1 MTTAIVE
8 SLDRE
13 GRGVARVEGKAI
25 FIEGALAG
33 ETVQFAS
40 YRKKPNYELAQ
51 ATSIEQASGERVEP
65 QCPHFGVCGGCSMQ
79 HLEPRAQVA
88 AKQRVLEDNL
98 WHIGKVRAGRML
110 SPIHGTSWG
119 YRQRARLTSR
129 FVVKKDM
136 VLVGFHERKSSF
148 VADMNSCEVL
158 PAAMSALLMPL
169 RQLIG
174 TLAIRERMPQV
185 EVAIGEHVTALVLR
199 NLEPVGE
206 ADAALLRAFAEA
218 RGVQIWLQPKG
229 PDTAAPF
236 WPLDAPRL
244 DYSLPEFGV
253 SLEFSPTDFTQV
265 NQSVNRVMVRRA
277 MALLDPRPGEI
288 IGDMF
293 CGLGNFTLP
302 IAACGA
308 AVLGVEVN
316 AQLIGKGER
325 NAVENGLASLAHF
338 AVANLFV
345 EASCAALPRFDK
357 LLIDPPREGAVELL
371 KSIGEDGPWRI
382 VYVSCD
388 PATLARD
395 AGFLVHEKGYERVAA
410 GVINMFPHTSHVE
423 SIALFE
429 RPRRPV

>member
-51 ATSIEQASGERVEP
+51 ATAIEHASGERVEP

-129 FVVKKDM
+129 FVVKKDT

-158 PAAMSALLMPL
+158 PPAMSALLMPL

-185 EVAIGEHVTALVLR
+185 EVAIGEHVTVLVLR

-206 ADAALLRAFAEA
+206 ADAALLRAFAEQY
-218 RGVQIWLQPKG
+218 GVQLWLQPKG
-229 PDTAAPF
+229 PDTATPF

-325 NAVENGLASLAHF
+325 NAAENGLASLAHF

-357 LLIDPPREGAVELL
+357 LLVDPPREGAVELL
-371 KSIGEDGPWRI
+371 KAIGEDGPWRI

-395 AGFLVHEKGYERVAA
+395 AGFLVHEKGYELVAA

-429 RPRRPV
+429 RPRRPA

>member
-1 MTTAIVE
+1 ME

-13 GRGVARVEGKAI
+13 GRGVAHVEGKAI

-40 YRKKPNYELAQ
+40 YRKKPSYELAQ
-51 ATSIEQASGERVEP
+51 ATAIERASGERVEP

-98 WHIGKVRAGRML
+98 WHIGKVRAARML

-129 FVVKKDM
+129 FVVKKDT

-158 PAAMSALLMPL
+158 PAAMSALLVPL
-169 RQLIG
+169 RQLVG
-174 TLAIRERMPQV
+174 TLAIRERMPQI
-185 EVAIGEHVTALVLR
+185 EVAIGEHVTVLVFR
-199 NLEPVGE
+199 NLEPVGA

-244 DYSLPEFGV
+244 DYSLPDFGV
-253 SLEFSPTDFTQV
+253 RLEFSPTDFTQV
-265 NQSVNRVMVRRA
+265 NQQVNRVMVRRA

-308 AVLGVEVN
+308 SVLGVEVN

-325 NAVENGLASLAHF
+325 NAAENGLGALARF

-345 EASCAALPRFDK
+345 EASCAALPCFDK
-357 LLIDPPREGAVELL
+357 LLVDPPREGAIELL
-371 KSIGEDGPWRI
+371 KAIGVDGPRRI

-395 AGFLVHEKGYERVAA
+395 AGFLVHEKGYELAAA

-429 RPRRPV
+429 RPRRSGLK

>member
-1 MTTAIVE
+1 MTLANIE

-13 GRGVARVEGKAI
+13 GRGVARVDGKTI

-33 ETVQFAS
+33 EVVHFTS
-40 YRKKPNYELAQ
+40 YRKKPSYEIAQ
-51 ATSIEQASGERVEP
+51 VNSVERASGERVTP
-65 QCPHFGVCGGCSMQ
+65 RCAHFGVCGGCSMQ

-110 SPIHGTSWG
+110 APIYGPSWG
-119 YRQRARLTSR
+119 YRERARMSAR
-129 FVVKKDM
+129 FVVKKDK

-148 VADMNSCEVL
+148 VADMDSCEVL
-158 PAAMSALLMPL
+158 PEFLSALLVPL
-169 RQLIG
+169 RDLIG
-174 TLAIRERMPQV
+174 SLAMRECIPQI
-185 EVAIGEHVTALVLR
+185 EVAIGENVSVLVFR
-199 NLEPVGE
+199 NLEAVGE
-206 ADAALLRAFAEA
+206 GDAVMLRAFAEA
-218 RGVQIWLQPKG
+218 NKVQIWLQPKG
-229 PDTAAPF
+229 PDTAYPF

-265 NQSVNRVMVRRA
+265 NQAINRVMVRRA
-277 MALLDPRPGEI
+277 IGLLDPRPGEL

-308 AVLGVEVN
+308 DVLGVEGN
-316 AQLIGKGER
+316 AQLVGKGER
-325 NAVENGLASLAHF
+325 NALANSLGSRARF

-345 EASCAALPRFDK
+345 EASCQALPRFDK

-371 KSIGEDGPWRI
+371 RAIGDDGPSRI

-395 AGFLVHEKGYERVAA
+395 AGFLVHEKGYELVAA

-429 RPRRPV
+429 RQKKPA